1 MKKKIIG
8 IHELAIVDGL
18 SAISKNPSQ
27 APEIVARL
35 ISRNPEH
42 TRTIV
47 SQAALRA
54 PMNLL
59 QIVREATKAYPELSA
74 DIVYG
79 AVSMGVVIERI
90 LNKGIEIKPTI
101 HISIVIAATESS
113 IGRFGEIIAAANEA
127 RNLPRN

>member
-47 SQAALRA
+47 SQATMLA
-54 PMNLL
+54 PQYILD
-59 QIVREATKAYPELSA
+59 IVRKATKAYPELSA

-79 AVSMGVVIERI
+79 AVSIGRHIDQ
-90 LNKGIEIKPTI
+90 NF
-101 HISIVIAATESS
+101 HISIVIVATESS
-113 IGRFGEIIAAANEA
+113 IFHFGKIIAAANEA
-127 RNLPRN
+127 RGLHRNLNEI